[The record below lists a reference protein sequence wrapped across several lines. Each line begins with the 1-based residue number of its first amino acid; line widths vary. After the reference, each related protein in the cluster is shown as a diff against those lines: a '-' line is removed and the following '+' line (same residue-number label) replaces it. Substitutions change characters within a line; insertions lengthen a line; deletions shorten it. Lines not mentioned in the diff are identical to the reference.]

1 MENRLYSECHFWSST
16 STRVICSLYDCTL
29 TERSNTVPHQPKHS
43 KDLKRVFVVVSH
55 EMMHVPPQEQQQ
67 PHAMIE
73 RSEIPIFSMTIR
85 EKLNHIPTTCE
96 PPQSRLLPRRRRVRY
111 CSVSHYPFFTTSI
124 TARIWMML
132 LWLLLV
138 GSVPSINAQHYQA
151 PPPPSSCDNP
161 PSKSPNYAWE
171 AWNSYEIL
179 GLEDPSSSSFSL
191 SASALQKRQEHRT
204 TLTHKDIRKAYRK
217 QAQQWHPDKI
227 NNNNNNVNNST
238 STTAGTATM
247 ISMEESNARFAKI
260 NEAQTVL
267 SNPEAK
273 LEYDNYLRY
282 CEASHQQ
289 QTSSLKQRRY
299 HDYTDWA
306 SSFFS
311 QFSTPR
317 NPFDV
322 FFGSGGGGGP
332 TTYNNDDDYAQY
344 DSYFYGNQQQ
354 QQSPPPQ
361 QQQRQHSYGR
371 PVRVYESQDI
381 VYHATVGREV
391 VRVTHTE
398 EYAAENDGRFY
409 YCVMA
414 QDFVQVYDPYRGG
427 FVLQPVTPQPYLLD
441 EGWKS
446 RPSQGRTK
454 FTPPPPPPR
463 QQQQQQQ
470 QQYSPKHEHYAFQSS
485 HSISVGDVLTPNSPL
500 LTSPNG
506 RYYAGL
512 SPDCQLLIFSDKSP
526 SGKNKRQKQQS
537 RNGSDD
543 REDDKDDELIWS
555 SPPMSPQLQQQQRQQ
570 RTQGQCFVMLR
581 DNHLIVALGTPE
593 RPSHLLWY
601 SDPDPRGPQSR
612 QHGDNTKKYTSSQ
625 DSLDPIYMAQLD
637 NDGSLAVYRI
647 ETVPQVVSHE
657 YFYTNN
663 DNNSKTPWTHF
674 VSAALFGYPPRTKAA
689 KAWVATRQWVA
700 SLVLAREYSGQFVRH
715 KTCIH
720 ATGPMG
726 CFRSARRLHQFARD
740 GTFHVHRIVTKLDHA
755 LDQIITFLVQDEDDS
770 EDDDEESI
778 YHKVFSRSSN
788 SNNNDENDKED
799 LLDRVVRKFYE
810 LKEETTLWA
819 RQSVR
824 VVREKFLDRLQAAG
838 FP

>member
-1 MENRLYSECHFWSST
+1 MGF
-16 STRVICSLYDCTL
+16 
-29 TERSNTVPHQPKHS
+29 
-43 KDLKRVFVVVSH
+43 
-55 EMMHVPPQEQQQ
+55 
-67 PHAMIE
+67 
-73 RSEIPIFSMTIR
+73 
-85 EKLNHIPTTCE
+85 
-96 PPQSRLLPRRRRVRY
+96 
-111 CSVSHYPFFTTSI
+111 
-124 TARIWMML
+124 MML
-132 LWLLLV
+132 LWLSLV
-138 GSVPSINAQHYQA
+138 ASIPSIHAQQYQA
-151 PPPPSSCDNP
+151 PPPSSCDNP
-161 PSKSPNYAWE
+161 AKSPKYAWE

-179 GLEDPSSSSFSL
+179 GLEDPTSSFSL
-191 SASALQKRQEHRT
+191 SSSALQKRQEHRT

-227 NNNNNNVNNST
+227 NNNNSNNNST
-238 STTAGTATM
+238 STSTGPTTM
-247 ISMEESNARFAKI
+247 ISMEESNARFARI

-282 CEASHQQ
+282 CEASNQQ
-289 QTSSLKQRRY
+289 QSSSSTSMKRRY
-299 HDYTDWA
+299 NDYSDWA
-306 SSFFS
+306 SSLFS
-311 QFSTPR
+311 HFSTPR
-317 NPFDV
+317 NPFDMFEEY
-322 FFGSGGGGGP
+322 FFGSGVGP
-332 TTYNNDDDYAQY
+332 TTYNDDHNDDDYSQY

-354 QQSPPPQ
+354 ER
-361 QQQRQHSYGR
+361 QRQSQHAYGR

-381 VYHATVGREV
+381 VYHASLGREV

-398 EYAAENDGRFY
+398 EYAADRNEDDGRFY

-414 QDFVQVYDPYRGG
+414 QDFLQVYDPHRGG
-427 FVLQPVTPQPYLLD
+427 FVLQPVTQQPYLLE

-454 FTPPPPPPR
+454 FTPPPPR

-470 QQYSPKHEHYAFQSS
+470 NQQQQYSPKQDHYAFQSS
-485 HSISVGDVLTPNSPL
+485 NTILVGDILTPNSPL

-512 SPDCQLLIFSDKSP
+512 SPNCQLLIFSDKSS
-526 SGKNKRQKQQS
+526 SGKNKQQQQA
-537 RNGSDD
+537 RDGSDD
-543 REDDKDDELIWS
+543 SEDDKDDDLIWS
-555 SPPMSPQLQQQQRQQ
+555 SPQLSPQLQQQQRQQ
-570 RTQGQCFVMLR
+570 HTQGQCFVMLR

-601 SDPDPRGPQSR
+601 SDPDPRGPQS
-612 QHGDNTKKYTSSQ
+612 QQQQGGNTKKYTSSQ

-647 ETVPQVVSHE
+647 ETVPQVTHE
-657 YFYTNN
+657 YFHTN
-663 DNNSKTPWTHF
+663 DEGDKDAEPKTPWTHF

-689 KAWVATRQWVA
+689 KAWVATRQWVV

-755 LDQIITFLVQDEDDS
+755 LDQIITFLVQDDSDD
-770 EDDDEESI
+770 DDDETI
-778 YHKVFSRSSN
+778 YHRVFSRSN
-788 SNNNDENDKED
+788 TDESDKED
-799 LLDRVVRKFYE
+799 LLDRVWRKLYE

-819 RQSVR
+819 RQGVR